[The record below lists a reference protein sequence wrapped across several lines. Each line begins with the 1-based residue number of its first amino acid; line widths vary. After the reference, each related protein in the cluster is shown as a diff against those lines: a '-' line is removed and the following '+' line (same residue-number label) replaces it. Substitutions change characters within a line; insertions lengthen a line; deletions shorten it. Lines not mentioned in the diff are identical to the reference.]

1 VLAEQIRV
9 SRPVSLEKSRRSLDF
24 REEKGHG
31 SGRKLART
39 HGAIMSPSSRAA
51 PVATCPGS
59 WPMKRS
65 RKSRGEGGNWVVC
78 LVEEIH
84 ADADAAEGLPETD
97 VELELHA
104 RLLLMKDVGQ
114 LDHDGPVL
122 RHLGS
127 AFVSAQ
133 EKGEIVPN
141 PGFARPQANRH

>member
-1 VLAEQIRV
+1 
-9 SRPVSLEKSRRSLDF
+9 
-24 REEKGHG
+24 
-31 SGRKLART
+31 
-39 HGAIMSPSSRAA
+39 
-51 PVATCPGS
+51 
-59 WPMKRS
+59 
-65 RKSRGEGGNWVVC
+65 
-78 LVEEIH
+78 VEEIH

-114 LDHDGPVL
+114 LDHDGSVP
-122 RHLGS
+122 RHFGS